1 PPLFRGCVVVSNR
14 SSAPRQGRGAASR
27 RGSEGSAGQQPGQG
41 RGSCP
46 GGPQARGGGGRR
58 GGGRRS
64 GASGVV
70 EQVGPAFEA
79 GVDDPAIGDEA
90 GQSIPQSL
98 PPPAGQLGV
107 LPAQVLDVGGE
118 VEGDELGLLR
128 RLTQQR
134 LPVLVGAQA

>member
-1 PPLFRGCVVVSNR
+1 RSAEASAKTTMECRDHCARIVVPALHRCLGRLSGAPPLFRGCVVVSNR

-70 EQVGPAFEA
+70 EQ
-79 GVDDPAIGDEA
+79 
-90 GQSIPQSL
+90 
-98 PPPAGQLGV
+98 
-107 LPAQVLDVGGE
+107 
-118 VEGDELGLLR
+118 
-128 RLTQQR
+128 
-134 LPVLVGAQA
+134 